1 MLEQARAMLG
11 AHTPPHIL
19 VSAFD
24 EPPLSQAA
32 PEACFGVVLVK
43 PVTASALVDA
53 LMQALQR
60 TPFGEPTGK
69 PAPGAVA
76 AQLRQRHAGRRVLLA
91 EDNAVNREVAE
102 ELLRSAGLL
111 VDAAEDGHRACAL
124 VSTRDYDLV
133 LMDMQMPGMDG
144 LAATREIRRSPA
156 PRMPIIAMTANAFNE
171 DRQACLD
178 AGMNDHVAKPV
189 DPDLLYATLLRWL
202 PAREVGAKP
211 MAATA
216 PRVGTA
222 VSKPLE
228 QRLAEDA
235 GLDLASAMNHVGGQI
250 GTLERALRRF
260 VDTYR
265 EGEPAFAT
273 EPTIAV
279 NALGAWRAACHSL
292 IGVCG
297 TIGAAR
303 LYQQLLAFHTAL
315 GSSADTQLL
324 SAEASALQASLVELA
339 HHIELA
345 LSG

>member
-1 MLEQARAMLG
+1 
-11 AHTPPHIL
+11 
-19 VSAFD
+19 
-24 EPPLSQAA
+24 
-32 PEACFGVVLVK
+32 VLIK

-60 TPFGEPTGK
+60 TPFGELTGK
-69 PAPGAVA
+69 PDSGSVA

-102 ELLRSAGLL
+102 ELLRSVGLV
-111 VDAAEDGHRACAL
+111 VDSAEDGHRASAL
-124 VSTRDYDLV
+124 VSTRAYDLV

-171 DRQACLD
+171 DRQACLE

-202 PAREVGAKP
+202 PARDAGAKP
-211 MAATA
+211 MAAAA
-216 PRVGTA
+216 PRVGDRI
-222 VSKPLE
+222 SKPLE
-228 QRLAEDA
+228 QRLTEDA
-235 GLDLASAMNHVGGQI
+235 GLDLSSAMNHVGGRI

-260 VDTYR
+260 VDAYR
-265 EGEPAFAT
+265 EGEPAFAAD
-273 EPTIAV
+273 PTLAV
-279 NALGAWRAACHSL
+279 NALVAWRAACHSL

-303 LYQQLLAFHTAL
+303 LYKQLLNFQTAL
-315 GSSADTQLL
+315 GSSADMPLL
-324 SAEASALQASLVELA
+324 AAEASALQASLVDLA
-339 HHIELA
+339 HHIDLA